1 MAISAATVPLRRA
14 LSAFCVVLCGAVAA
28 GAWESTPL
36 RACLAG
42 MFCLLVPGAAV
53 VQLLPPLERATFVAL
68 PVPLSVAI
76 CGLAGLGMY
85 EGAFWH
91 PAGVG
96 LALVA
101 LSGSLHLIWLVGS
114 WRGPRPHPAASFA
127 GLRRLVGDPV
137 STVGLIAGGTL
148 IGTGLWAA
156 APANPGKF
164 GLFTVLPDSWY
175 VGLGCLTAVAAYRV
189 WRSSDL
195 SSGVMALIIAL
206 AITPVVIYAEPR
218 FTWTQ
223 GQLGPTLLMASSH
236 TFPRAVG
243 IYSGWPTFFAGVGAW
258 FDVAHLTSLET
269 VAKWW
274 PLVVDIAAALLVRAL
289 GTSFDLLE
297 NQAWFAALLFSLA
310 NFVGQDYY
318 SPQSTALLLGLGI
331 LVLGRYTGLKSH
343 GLVWLSLVI
352 LGLALVTDHP
362 LTPFLIVGAT
372 AVLALVGR
380 RYPWGLPVVLGLL
393 SIGWAGY
400 HFSIWRQYL
409 PHQAFGSLLNNAKV
423 PTSTPVFPRSS
434 LLHLANVGW
443 LLAGGTVAVLA
454 LARLYE
460 FRRRSEIALALAAAS
475 PIALLLFSAYGHEAI
490 FRVGLFALPWTALL
504 AARFGRR
511 RFWNVAIP
519 LAVPVLAAGYLMS
532 TGSADWINTFHP
544 AELALVQRFETS
556 APADS
561 TLVLLDGNAPIKST
575 ARGAEM
581 TYVDYYP
588 PAWIQGYPALGA
600 SYYRKLLR
608 RQGPNRPYFLLID
621 TSGSRYGQAYGATT
635 PALERAFVD
644 GLWKAGGLAQVARN
658 SDGTLYRIRSHWL
671 LPASA

>member
-1 MAISAATVPLRRA
+1 MS
-14 LSAFCVVLCGAVAA
+14 CVVLCAAVGA
-28 GAWESTPL
+28 GALEPTSL
-36 RACLAG
+36 RACLVGA
-42 MFCLLVPGAAV
+42 FSLFVPGAVV
-53 VQLLPPLERATFVAL
+53 VQFLPPLESATFVAL
-68 PVPLSVAI
+68 PVPLSLAI

-85 EGAFWH
+85 EGSFWH
-91 PAGVG
+91 PVGVG
-96 LALVA
+96 MGVVA
-101 LSGSLHLIWLVGS
+101 LSGSLHLAWLVGS
-114 WRGPRPHPAASFA
+114 FREPRARAASSPG
-127 GLRRLVGDPV
+127 GLRRLAGDPL
-137 STVGLIAGGTL
+137 SGAGLLAGGIL
-148 IGTGLWAA
+148 IGAGLSAA
-156 APANPGKF
+156 APADPGKF
-164 GLFTVLPDSWY
+164 GLFTVLPATWY
-175 VGLGCLTAVAAYRV
+175 LGLGCLTAVVAYRV
-189 WRSSDL
+189 WRSLDL
-195 SSGVMALIIAL
+195 GSGVMALIIAL
-206 AITPVVIYAEPR
+206 AVTPAVVYAEPR

-223 GQLGPTLLMASSH
+223 GQLGPTLLMASAH
-236 TFPRAVG
+236 AFPRSVG
-243 IYSGWPTFFAGVGAW
+243 IYSGWPSFFAGAAAW
-258 FDVAHLTSLET
+258 FDAVHLTSLET

-274 PLVVDIAAALLVRAL
+274 PLLIDIGAALLIRAL
-289 GTSFDLLE
+289 ATSFDLLDS
-297 NQAWFAALLFSLA
+297 QAWFAALLFSLA
-310 NFVGQDYY
+310 DFVGQDYY

-331 LVLGRYTGLKSH
+331 LVLGRHTGLKSG
-343 GLVWLSLVI
+343 GLVWLGLAF

-380 RYPWGLPVVLGLL
+380 RYSWGLPVVLGLL

-400 HFSIWRQYL
+400 HFSAWKQYL
-409 PHQAFGSLLNNAKV
+409 PHRAFGSLVSNAEV
-423 PTSTPVFPRSS
+423 PTSTPVFPKSS

-519 LAVPVLAAGYLMS
+519 LAVPVLAAGYLIS

-544 AELALVQRFETS
+544 AELALVQRFETG

-581 TYVDYYP
+581 SYVDYYP

-600 SYYRKLLR
+600 SYYRKLLI
-608 RQGPNRPYFLLID
+608 RQGFNRPYFLLID

-644 GLWKAGGLAQVARN
+644 GLQKAGGLAQVARN
-658 SDGTLYRIRSHWL
+658 GDGTLYRIRANWL
-671 LPASA
+671 HAAGT